1 MNSMYVISI
10 SARGKTLFR
19 THHNRWTYAAS
30 YSSLHITFC
39 TFWKLVSYCSFWIET
54 QFLLLHI
61 YIRLL
66 EAGTSFH
73 YWSTEKRHNNLP
85 TLLPSLR
92 QHPSPF
98 RQAGEFIRTKFW
110 KIFEVKAKE
119 KGRLYYLGRFCLIID
134 LLFTVCLG
142 MLIIN
147 FGSRCSRTFV
157 IRSVDRPKLIFVNFT
172 SMTVPHRSATTL
184 RRWRTATA
192 PVMGGVCCQT
202 VRRQT
207 GAKTPRRSCSW
218 RVCLSEWSRRT
229 KDSYIQFCY
238 GYMAVYVVSTSL
250 IAYQDRCTGIQIS
263 SFSLAQYV
271 GHWLFLRLTDSS
283 AHHKKAPWMGY
294 VQPNSPT
301 KTLMKDPHDTSHQCR
316 GRRHPHCVT
325 IVRLVTCAAIG
336 NW

>member
-1 MNSMYVISI
+1 MYITICMYRLLVQ
-10 SARGKTLFR
+10 KEKL
-19 THHNRWTYAAS
+19 
-30 YSSLHITFC
+30 YSEHIT
-39 TFWKLVSYCSFWIET
+39 TGEPTRHLTRHSKLFWKLVSYCSFWIET

-61 YIRLL
+61 YMRLL
-66 EAGTSFH
+66 EAGTSFD
-73 YWSTEKRHNNLP
+73 YWSTEKRHNNLL

-119 KGRLYYLGRFCLIID
+119 KGRLYYLGRFCLITD

-157 IRSVDRPKLIFVNFT
+157 IRSVDRLKLIFVNFT

-192 PVMGGVCCQT
+192 PVMDGVCCQT

-207 GAKTPRRSCSW
+207 GAKTPSHALGAS
-218 RVCLSEWSRRT
+218 VCPNEAAEQRT
-229 KDSYIQFCY
+229 ATYSLVMDTWQ
-238 GYMAVYVVSTSL
+238 YM
-250 IAYQDRCTGIQIS
+250 
-263 SFSLAQYV
+263 
-271 GHWLFLRLTDSS
+271 
-283 AHHKKAPWMGY
+283 
-294 VQPNSPT
+294 
-301 KTLMKDPHDTSHQCR
+301 
-316 GRRHPHCVT
+316 
-325 IVRLVTCAAIG
+325 
-336 NW
+336 